1 MERVYEKRP
10 AILLFIHVL
19 TGCDFIVDGTKE
31 PSAIAPSTER
41 ATPYAEELGENY
53 KLRILQNK
61 CYRPYGRQA
70 TRLIVQSVI

>member
-1 MERVYEKRP
+1 MKSV
-10 AILLFIHVL
+10 LQFFFFIHVL
-19 TGCDFIVDGTKE
+19 TGCDFIVDGTKGAFSYS
-31 PSAIAPSTER
+31 PRAPKER
-41 ATPYAEELGENY
+41 RPMQRSLAKNY